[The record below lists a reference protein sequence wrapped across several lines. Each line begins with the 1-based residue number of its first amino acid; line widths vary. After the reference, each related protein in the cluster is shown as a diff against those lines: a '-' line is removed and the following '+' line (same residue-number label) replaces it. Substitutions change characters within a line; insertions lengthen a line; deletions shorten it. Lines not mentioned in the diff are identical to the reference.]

1 MKLKDVFF
9 RKMTILYVF
18 LIGILSFELYIVGNF
33 TITARA
39 NIDAETRSS
48 LIVVTF
54 SEQKK
59 EIKGAEILK
68 ENVKAASK
76 LIDVDTTLTGN
87 ECIISSDWLR
97 LYKVATEIEIAT
109 NYGDAVNAKKC
120 TIKDYK
126 GFEMY
131 PYEVLVSQ
139 EMFDSI
145 KDDNYS
151 YLVKFNG
158 YKSYEAAT
166 KDKTFV
172 GTYIPDAFGNYYD
185 LQVSYEE
192 HLLLSIISIIALII
206 VIVVLFFN
214 TSGYIKAH
222 TKKTKKK
229 SKDNSVQLNIEA
241 STLTLVLGLTISY
254 IIIYI
259 CSFI

>member
-1 MKLKDVFF
+1 MRLKDVFF

-33 TITARA
+33 TITTRA
-39 NIDAETRSS
+39 NLDAETRSS
-48 LIVVTF
+48 LIVVSF
-54 SEQKK
+54 SEEKK
-59 EIKGAEILK
+59 EIKGAEIIK
-68 ENVKAASK
+68 KNVKSASK

-97 LYKVATEIEIAT
+97 VYNVGTEIEIAT
-109 NYGDAVNAKKC
+109 NFGDIVNTKKC

-126 GFEMY
+126 GYEMY

-151 YLVKFNG
+151 YLVTFDSYKF
-158 YKSYEAAT
+158 YEQASRDKSI
-166 KDKTFV
+166 V
-172 GTYIPDAFGNYYD
+172 GTYIPDAFGNFYD
-185 LQVSYEE
+185 LQISYGE

-206 VIVVLFFN
+206 VIAVLFFN

>member
-9 RKMTILYVF
+9 RRMTILYIF

-39 NIDAETRSS
+39 NLDSETRSQ
-48 LIVVTF
+48 LMVVSF
-54 SEQKK
+54 SEEKK
-59 EIKGAEILK
+59 EIKGAEIIK
-68 ENVKAASK
+68 KNVKAAGK

-97 LYKVATEIEIAT
+97 LYKVGTEIEIAT
-109 NYGDAVNAKKC
+109 DFGDSVNTKKC

-151 YLVKFNG
+151 YLVTFDG
-158 YKSYEAAT
+158 YKFYEEASR
-166 KDKTFV
+166 DKSFV
-172 GTYIPDAFGNYYD
+172 GTYIPDVFGNYYD
-185 LQVSYEE
+185 LQLSYEE
-192 HLLLSIISIIALII
+192 HLLLSIISIIALVIVII
-206 VIVVLFFN
+206 VLFVN

-222 TKKTKKK
+222 TKKTRKKT
-229 SKDNSVQLNIEA
+229 KDNSVKLNIES
-241 STLTLVLGLTISY
+241 STLSLVIGLSVSY

-259 CSFI
+259 FSLI